1 MYNILL
7 SVTVAAFLRFKES
20 LSINDVKSFKIIKEM
35 KNIRNYTLTFLMV
48 VSGALIAIFIY
59 TKYFEKPQIVTV
71 QDAQQ
76 IRYASLPVSAEGN
89 LPDLTYAAEIAVHG
103 VVHIK
108 TQSMRGGWSSGNPML
123 DFFGYRQEPQ
133 IAQGFGSGVILSADG
148 YIVTNN
154 HVIDGAQKIIVVLND
169 NRELEG
175 RLIGSDPNT
184 DLALIKIEADNLAWL
199 RYGESDALRL
209 GEWVLAVGNP
219 FNLTSTVTAGI
230 ISAKARNIGINAT
243 EYSIESFI
251 QTDAAVNPGNS
262 GGALVNQRGE
272 VVGINTAIASRTGSF
287 AGYSFAVPVTIVR
300 KVVEDLK
307 EFGEVQRALLGVSI
321 ETVNADAAKKYQL
334 EKIEGIYV
342 RDVVENGAAKE
353 AGIRQG
359 DVIIAVGN
367 KKVNT
372 TAELQE
378 TVSQYRPG
386 DDVKITVKRNNSE
399 KLFTVT
405 LRNKLGDTGIIRT
418 GNQVLGSEM
427 ETVTDQEKQ
436 RLRINR
442 GLKVAKIG
450 NGKLKEA
457 GVTEGFI
464 ITDVNKRPVNE
475 VNEFRRIIS
484 GARGGILIEG
494 VYPNGETAYYVF
506 GVN

>member
-1 MYNILL
+1 
-7 SVTVAAFLRFKES
+7 VAAFLRFKES

-59 TKYFEKPQIVTV
+59 TNYFEKPQIVTV

-321 ETVNADAAKKYQL
+321 VTVNADVAKEYQL

-342 RDVVENGAAKE
+342 RDVVENGAARE

-359 DVIIAVGN
+359 DVIVAVGN

-372 TAELQE
+372 TSELQE

-399 KLFTVT
+399 KLFSVT
-405 LRNKLGDTGIIRT
+405 LRNKLGDTAIIRT

-427 ETVTDQEKQ
+427 ETVTDQDKQ